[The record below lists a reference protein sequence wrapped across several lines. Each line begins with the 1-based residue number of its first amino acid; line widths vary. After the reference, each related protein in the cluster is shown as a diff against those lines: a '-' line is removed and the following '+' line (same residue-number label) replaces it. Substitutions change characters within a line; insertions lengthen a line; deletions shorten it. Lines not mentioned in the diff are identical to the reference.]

1 MGLELPGELVAVL
14 DVLGLS
20 WPESDETA
28 LFELGQAWMQ
38 FAGTLDATVTAA
50 QSTAQA
56 VVAANEG
63 AAIQAFDAWWQ
74 GDGSPVSVL
83 QPGSPAATALGAGL
97 MACAAI
103 VLALKIQVI
112 VQLVLL
118 VVQIATAIASAGP
131 TFGASL
137 AWIPIA
143 RAIAK
148 VVIEELIMMAVT
160 ELLNA

>member
-1 MGLELPGELVAVL
+1 VGLTLPGELVAAL
-14 DVLGLS
+14 DLLGLS

-38 FAGTLDATVTAA
+38 FAGTLD
-50 QSTAQA
+50 STAGAADSAVAA
-56 VVAANEG
+56 VVSANQGE
-63 AAIQAFDAWWQ
+63 AVQAFDAWWRA
-74 GDGSPVSVL
+74 DGSPRSVIA
-83 QPGSPAATALGAGL
+83 PGSPAATALGAGL
-97 MACAAI
+97 MLCAAV

-112 VQLVLL
+112 VQLILL

-148 VVIEELIMMAVT
+148 LVIEELIMMAIT
-160 ELLNA
+160 ELLSV